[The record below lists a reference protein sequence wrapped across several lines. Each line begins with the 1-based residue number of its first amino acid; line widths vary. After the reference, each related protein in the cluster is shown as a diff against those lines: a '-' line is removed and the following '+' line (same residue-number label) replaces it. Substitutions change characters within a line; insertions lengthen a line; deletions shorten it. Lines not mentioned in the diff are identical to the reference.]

1 MENKHS
7 KYDLPQMQS
16 LPLSAKERMSTE
28 RIKVWFES
36 WIKYKLVNMKTG
48 KVTYKTALED
58 PKLTKNQFIESVESG
73 SVYVS
78 FSGGKDSTVLTDLT
92 ARFCKEYGYKLV
104 LLFVNTG
111 LEYPEIQKHVKY
123 FYQWLLDKYEIEI
136 ELNIIRPQKRFDEV
150 IKDYGYPVIS
160 KEVSQ
165 IVREA
170 RIGLENNDGSYEFR
184 IQKLKGEYRDKNGN
198 ISNYN
203 IPQYEYLLDAPFS
216 VSEECCKVM
225 KKDPA
230 KKFERESGGRKPI
243 MGVMANESRLRRQR
257 WIRYGCNAFKGG
269 KRGPTSN
276 PLSFWTE
283 QDILEYIVKYDIPIA
298 SVYGEVK
305 QDEKTGKYYLTGVKR
320 TGCMFCMFGAQCKGD
335 RRFLDMK
342 ETHPR
347 QYDYCIKGGT
357 YEWRAY
363 VTTSSGEWRQIYF
376 IHDNDDP
383 FTEKEI
389 EQYVEKH
396 KNDPSFK
403 FEKIW
408 IPGKGGLGIGKV
420 LDYIGANDKY

>member
-1 MENKHS
+1 MENKHT

-16 LPLSAKERMSTE
+16 LPLIAKERMSTD

-36 WIKYKLVNMKTG
+36 WNKYKLVNKKTG
-48 KVTYKTALED
+48 RITYKTALKD
-58 PKLTKNQFIESVESG
+58 PKLTKNQYIEEIESG

-78 FSGGKDSTVLTDLT
+78 ISGGKDSTVLSDLT
-92 ARFCKEYGYKLV
+92 ARFCKDYGYKLV

-123 FYQWLLDKYEIEI
+123 FYQWLIDKYGIEI
-136 ELNIIRPQKRFDEV
+136 ELNIIRPEKRFDEV
-150 IKDYGYPVIS
+150 IKEYGYPVIS

-170 RIGLENNDGSYEFR
+170 RLGLENGGDSYTFR
-184 IQKLKGEYRDKNGN
+184 IQKLKGEYRDKDGN
-198 ISNYN
+198 LSHYN
-203 IPQYEYLLDAPFS
+203 IPQYGYLLDAPFAI
-216 VSEECCKVM
+216 SEECCKVM

-243 MGVMANESRLRRQR
+243 IGTMASESRLRRQR
-257 WIRYGCNAFKGG
+257 WIRYGCNAFDGG

-298 SVYGEVK
+298 LVYGDVK

-320 TGCMFCMFGAQCKGD
+320 TGCMFCMFGAHCKGD

-342 ETHPR
+342 ETHSK
-347 QYDYCIKGGT
+347 QYNYCINGGQ
-357 YEWRAY
+357 YNE
-363 VTTSSGEWRQIYF
+363 VSGKWE
-376 IHDNDDP
+376 
-383 FTEKEI
+383 
-389 EQYVEKH
+389 
-396 KNDPSFK
+396 
-403 FEKIW
+403 
-408 IPGKGGLGIGKV
+408 PGNGGLGIGKV
-420 LDYIGANDKY
+420 LDFVGASDKY